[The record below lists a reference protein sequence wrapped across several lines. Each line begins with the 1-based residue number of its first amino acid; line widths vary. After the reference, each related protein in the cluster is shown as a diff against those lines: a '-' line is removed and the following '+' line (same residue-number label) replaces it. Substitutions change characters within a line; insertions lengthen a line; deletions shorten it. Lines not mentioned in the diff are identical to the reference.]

1 VAKQSLPVLRT
12 NTTRP
17 ATPTW
22 SADTRDVNPPIEHEE
37 AFLYGE
43 ESAQAPTTHAP
54 VPEPTPTSVPAPA
67 AAPAPV
73 PLNDEDEDDE
83 SSDSVREGCAS

>member
-1 VAKQSLPVLRT
+1 MYILPKT
-12 NTTRP
+12 HSCDA
-17 ATPTW
+17 ATPSW
-22 SADTRDVNPPIEHEE
+22 SADPGDVYPRMDDED